1 MATRS
6 EFEANAHYVADE
18 TDLLAFY
25 IDNGFNIG
33 EKEYDGTTLV
43 IYGMSEMLAPYY
55 MSVWTREKVEKP
67 KRPFAKWWKLIL
79 DQMDVQPLKR
89 VDATSQSLS
98 RLMQA
103 ARRTKNSSQNLR
115 MRKNFSAHRCCLAAI
130 LKCGKS
136 LT

>member
-55 MSVWTREKVEKP
+55 MSVWTREKVENP
-67 KRPFAKWWKLIL
+67 NG
-79 DQMDVQPLKR
+79 PLR
-89 VDATSQSLS
+89 NGGS
-98 RLMQA
+98 
-103 ARRTKNSSQNLR
+103 
-115 MRKNFSAHRCCLAAI
+115 
-130 LKCGKS
+130 
-136 LT
+136 